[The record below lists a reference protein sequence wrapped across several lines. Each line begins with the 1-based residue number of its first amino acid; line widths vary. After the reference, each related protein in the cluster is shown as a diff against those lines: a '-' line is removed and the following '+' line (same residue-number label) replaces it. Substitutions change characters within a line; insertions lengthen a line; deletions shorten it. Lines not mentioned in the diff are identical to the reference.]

1 MPLQPGVQTET
12 LLAKLLEM
20 YGWAEQELLTKL
32 AKALTKG
39 IDGEHWSEAQL
50 IEVQRYRAQA
60 EAVLEK
66 LMTDTP
72 AAATEAV
79 GKAVNRGAA
88 VATADIAAAAQAPL
102 VAGAGMATV
111 DSFAAAAVAAE
122 LTGTL
127 SNTRRQIFRSVDDTY
142 RRVIAD
148 VTSNALLGAQTQR
161 QAAET
166 ALQRFSRAG
175 ITGYTDGTGRR
186 WEMTTYVESATRTS
200 LMNAATEGHTQ
211 RLESYGFDVVVV
223 SDVPQECERC
233 RPFEG
238 KLLTL
243 SGKTVTVTDSKGKA
257 VPVIATLSQAKGRGL
272 FHPNCRHSYSLWT
285 PRTRS
290 FGETAD
296 TEGDKARQK
305 LRYLERCVRAAKR
318 EELTALTPEGTRKAK
333 QKVAAYQS
341 KIRDHVASTSAKR
354 QRNRES
360 LTAAR

>member
-1 MPLQPGVQTET
+1 MALQPGVQTET

-39 IDGEHWSEAQL
+39 IDGEHWTEAQL
-50 IEVQRYRAQA
+50 IEVQRYRREA

-66 LMTDTP
+66 LMTDAP
-72 AAATEAV
+72 AAAQEAV

-88 VATADIAAAAQAPL
+88 AATGEIAAAAQAPI

-111 DSFAAAAVAAE
+111 DVFAASAVAAE

-127 SNTRRQIFRSVDDTY
+127 STTRRQIFRSVDDTY

-148 VTSNALLGAQTQR
+148 VTSNALLGATTRR

-166 ALQRFSRAG
+166 ALQRFTRAG
-175 ITGYTDGTGRR
+175 ITGFTDQRGRR
-186 WEMTTYVESATRTS
+186 WEMNTYVESATRSS

-238 KLLTL
+238 KLLSL
-243 SGKTVTVTDSKGKA
+243 SGKSITVTDSKGKT
-257 VPVIATLSQAKGRGL
+257 VPVIATLSQAKSRGL
-272 FHPNCRHSYSLWT
+272 FHVNCRHSYSLWT

-296 TEGDKARQK
+296 PEGDKARQK
-305 LRYLERCVRAAKR
+305 LRYLERQTRAAKR
-318 EELTALTPEGTRKAK
+318 EQLTALTPEGERRAK
-333 QKVAAYQS
+333 QKVLARQAL
-341 KIRDHVASTSAKR
+341 IRDHVKNTSAKR
-354 QRNRES
+354 QRHRES